1 MPCGRVL
8 TGEMRI
14 FDIERSSTADGP
26 GIRTVVFFKGCN
38 MRCRWCH
45 NAEGILGKTQL
56 LWNENKCISCGH
68 CVERCSAGAHSMI
81 GGYHLFDEKKC
92 RECLRCTEVC
102 FTGALS
108 AVGKE
113 MSADEIFEILLQ
125 DKLIFAKSGGG
136 VTLSGGEVMLQAAS
150 AAELLEMC
158 KKDGISTAIET
169 NLSLP
174 WDLYKEV
181 LPFVDI
187 CYADIKHTDKAIH
200 KNWTG
205 ISNETILANLEKL
218 KAERIPFVIRTP
230 IIPGF
235 NDSAEVVSSIAA
247 LLGGTKALKYY
258 ELLSYNPLGRSKG
271 TIVGSAESTAFE
283 IPDRVKMR
291 NLALSAARYAK
302 CIYLDG
308 KEVSPDH
315 ASIQ

>member
-1 MPCGRVL
+1 
-8 TGEMRI
+8 MRI

-68 CVERCSAGAHSMI
+68 CVGKCSAGAHSLI
-81 GGYHLFDEKKC
+81 NGYHLFDEKKC
-92 RECLRCTEVC
+92 RECLKCTQVC

-108 AVGKE
+108 AVGRD
-113 MSADEIFEILLQ
+113 MSASEIFEILLQ
-125 DKLIFAKSGGG
+125 DRLIYAKSGGG

-158 KKDGISTAIET
+158 KKVGISTAIET

-174 WDLYKEV
+174 WELYEEV

-187 CYADIKHTDKAIH
+187 CYADIKHTDKALH

-205 ISNETILANLEKL
+205 ISNEMILVNLEKL
-218 KAERIPFVIRTP
+218 KAEGIPFVIRTP

-235 NDSAEVVSSIAA
+235 NDSAEVVSSIAT
-247 LLGGTKALKYY
+247 LLSGTEALKYY

-271 TIVGSAESTAFE
+271 TLVGAAESTAFE
-283 IPDRVKMR
+283 IPAREKMR
-291 NLALSAARYAK
+291 SLALSAARYAK
-302 CIYLDG
+302 CVYLDG